1 MCTVIMA
8 HRRPAWLHPIP
19 RTPRIPRA
27 DMDGTT
33 GSDACPDWLTCD
45 TDTGRHTWPH
55 GNGISK
61 RKALRAASAGE
72 LKHRPVTPT
81 DRASRTKQGQARR
94 STTRLVRARECYLRA
109 HEARMASRRKG
120 RPCCVSVSV

>member
-1 MCTVIMA
+1 VDNNYLVLSTNKSGSGFISTLPTDRLRKVIQSRCA
-8 HRRPAWLHPIP
+8 GL
-19 RTPRIPRA
+19 

-94 STTRLVRARECYLRA
+94 STTSTRVLSAGARGP
-109 HEARMASRRKG
+109 HG
-120 RPCCVSVSV
+120 F